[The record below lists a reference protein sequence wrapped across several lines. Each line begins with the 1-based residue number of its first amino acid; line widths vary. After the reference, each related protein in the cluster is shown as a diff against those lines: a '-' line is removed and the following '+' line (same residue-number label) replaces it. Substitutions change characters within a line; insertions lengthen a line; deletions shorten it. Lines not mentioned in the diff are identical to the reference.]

1 MVTKTYP
8 FLLFVP
14 SCCFSW
20 FCYPSQAVC
29 LLLGPWGTRNRA
41 KKSSGNLSENTPLK
55 KHKIKGSRPSLDD
68 FLVQKWVPKGD
79 AIGFFLVF
87 FNTLGPLGPLRG
99 LLGRMGLSRGASKP
113 QNGRKVTPQGP
124 QSGPKS
130 WRKWSQDD
138 PKKEE
143 KINKWNA
150 TIIYLA
156 RRTARSD

>member
-1 MVTKTYP
+1 MVTKTDP

-29 LLLGPWGTRNRA
+29 LLLVPWGTRNRA

-55 KHKIKGSRPSLDD
+55 KHKIKGSRPSQDD
-68 FLVQKWVPKGD
+68 FWVQKWVPKGES
-79 AIGFFLVF
+79 IGLLGVF

-124 QSGPKS
+124 QSGPKIG
-130 WRKWSQDD
+130 RKWSQDD